1 MPDEEEAAERADDR
15 VDEAR
20 DVYKRQNRIVRALWI
35 AVAVVLVLGGVAMF
49 VFPGGPAWIV
59 IPVGLGMLGAV
70 FGWARRLLTRSVRK
84 GAKAKNVA
92 EDTDRKVK
100 ALGVAALAC
109 LAAAVVV
116 LFGLWVFP
124 G

>member
-1 MPDEEEAAERADDR
+1 MPDEDEAAERVDDT

-20 DVYKRQNRIVRALWI
+20 DVYKRQNRVVRTMWI
-35 AVAVVLVLGGVAMF
+35 AVAVLLVLVGLALF

-59 IPVGLGMLGAV
+59 VPAGLGMLGAV
-70 FGWARRLLTRSVRK
+70 FGWARRLLTRTVRK

-92 EDTDRKVK
+92 EDTSRKVK
-100 ALGVAALAC
+100 ALGIAALGC
-109 LAAAVVV
+109 LGAAVLALV
-116 LFGLWVFP
+116 GLWFVP